1 MSEPVRVSGGVTDV
15 AERAWRWWPI
25 GLAVAVV
32 TVVVG
37 MVLTWETPRVF
48 VSRATV
54 FPPVSVANAVAGQR
68 FINDMQAAINSFT
81 VRDEVAEELGVP
93 RSAFGDQ
100 VEVRR
105 IRQSTVMDVI
115 MQSPDELPDP
125 SQALNTLIERAAL
138 SLAAPEVAAAEA
150 QRTRADDAVAAA
162 EDKAVAAKAARN
174 AFLEERNA
182 VTPASELESLTPE
195 LADLRLCASGA
206 IVVPGSDPDTCQAE
220 VARLQEQ
227 VTQLGQADDEL
238 AALDRELA
246 QAESE
251 VTEATRL
258 LREAEAAA
266 IRAESGPTVEIA
278 GAGEEV
284 SQLPGLLRR
293 GLAIVG
299 GALLL
304 GFAVIVAIAL
314 LAHPDRRPR
323 STEKPQRVMPS

>member
-1 MSEPVRVSGGVTDV
+1 MWPSAR
-15 AERAWRWWPI
+15 WRWWPI

-68 FINDMQAAINSFT
+68 YINDMQAAINSFT

-125 SQALNTLIERAAL
+125 SQALNTLVERAAL

-150 QRTRADDAVAAA
+150 QRTRAADGGRRRGGRGGRGQGRRVPPSW
-162 EDKAVAAKAARN
+162 RSG
-174 AFLEERNA
+174 
-182 VTPASELESLTPE
+182 TPSPPPASSRARPPSWPTCGCAPRAPSSSPAPTPTR
-195 LADLRLCASGA
+195 ARPRWRGCRSRSRSWHRPTTSWPPS
-206 IVVPGSDPDTCQAE
+206 IVSWPRPR
-220 VARLQEQ
+220 ARWPRP
-227 VTQLGQADDEL
+227 A
-238 AALDRELA
+238 RI
-246 QAESE
+246 
-251 VTEATRL
+251 

-278 GAGEEV
+278 
-284 SQLPGLLRR
+284 QRRRR
-293 GLAIVG
+293 GVPASWLA
-299 GALLL
+299 A
-304 GFAVIVAIAL
+304 
-314 LAHPDRRPR
+314 PRR
-323 STEKPQRVMPS
+323 SPSSAGLSCSGSR